1 MVQCY
6 DDAVNATAGYKDVV
20 EVQTDH
26 IVVIFKV

>member
-20 EVQTDH
+20 EVQTVAESCTS
-26 IVVIFKV
+26 I